1 MLTLNKVSF
10 AYGET
15 TILDNVSLALPPKGA
30 VCFSAPSGSG
40 KTTLLRL
47 LAGLEC
53 PTSGTV
59 APQGVRTAVVF
70 QENRLLPW
78 LTVEQNVALV
88 CPHTNILP
96 YLEAVELYEDRHKY
110 PAQLSGGMQR
120 RVALARALAYG
131 GDLLLLDE
139 PFTGLDTALRIRIAS
154 AIRERFAD
162 ACIVLVTH
170 SPEEAALFGATVVPL
185 SFPLSG
191 TVTIQ

>member
-1 MLTLNKVSF
+1 MLTLDKVSF

-15 TILDNVSLALPPKGA
+15 PILDTFSLSLPQKGA

-47 LAGLEC
+47 LTGLEC
-53 PTSGTV
+53 PTSGSIT
-59 APQGVRTAVVF
+59 PQGVRTAVVF

-88 CPHTNILP
+88 CPHANIHP
-96 YLEAVELYEDRHKY
+96 YLEAVELYEDRNKY

-139 PFTGLDTALRIRIAS
+139 PFTGLDAALRERIA
-154 AIRERFAD
+154 AAFRERFAD
-162 ACIVLVTH
+162 ACIVLITH
-170 SPEEAALFGATVVPL
+170 SPEEAALFGATVVSL

-191 TVTIQ
+191 TIG